1 MNHNKIKGIGASP
14 GIEIGEI
21 FFIKKNNISVIK
33 KKSSNK
39 PIDEIKRLKNS
50 ISILEKKILG
60 LKKNLK
66 NKISKENLSIY
77 DSNIEILKD
86 PDLIE
91 KTTHLIKSKN
101 YSAEYSYKYCSEEY
115 AKVINEIDDEYLSAR
130 AKDINEISNELIE
143 ILLGKSSTD
152 INFSSPKII
161 VSENISTNEIAS
173 IKSKYIKGI
182 VTAEGGSTDH
192 VSIIS
197 KALEIP
203 AVVGLKSEIKKLK
216 NNDKLILNGQ
226 EGEVIYNPTQ
236 KQLKEYE
243 IKKNILKEKF
253 KNAIKKNKETAKTI
267 SGELIK
273 VNANIGSLN
282 DAKKALKYGA
292 DGIGLFR
299 TEFCFFC
306 RRYID
311 SILSYRQNFPSEDE
325 QLKLYTKI
333 INVLPKKE
341 FIIRLSDFGSDKK
354 VDYIDQPY
362 EQNPAMGY
370 RGLRLGFK
378 YYDKLLKPQLRA
390 LIRLS
395 LNYNIKILCP
405 MISDIDDIKEI
416 KKAVIN
422 ESDNLKL
429 NKISHIPLGIMIET
443 PNVAINAEEFI
454 DYVDFFSF
462 GTNDLSQF
470 LMAAD
475 RTNENVAKYHE
486 KAIPSIMKLIE
497 NVCNISQK
505 KGKWV
510 GICGEIASKKELLK
524 MFIKIGVNELSMSP
538 TMIPEIKESIRKIKI

>member
-91 KTTHLIKSKN
+91 KTNHLIKSKN

-130 AKDINEISNELIE
+130 AKDIKEISNELIE
-143 ILLGKSSTD
+143 ILLGKSSVD

-236 KQLKEYE
+236 KQLKEYK

-273 VNANIGSLN
+273 VYANIGSLN

-299 TEFCFFC
+299 TEFCF
-306 RRYID
+306 
-311 SILSYRQNFPSEDE
+311 LNRQNFPSEDE

-354 VDYIDQPY
+354 VDYINQPY

-443 PNVAINAEEFI
+443 PNVAMNAEEFI
-454 DYVDFFSF
+454 DHVDFFSF

-497 NVCNISQK
+497 NVCKISQK

>member
-21 FFIKKNNISVIK
+21 FFIKKNNIYVIK

-39 PIDEIKRLKNS
+39 QIDEIKRLKNS

-236 KQLKEYE
+236 KQLKEYK

-253 KNAIKKNKETAKTI
+253 KNAIKKNKEIAKTI

-282 DAKKALKYGA
+282 DAKKALEYGA

-299 TEFCFFC
+299 TEFCF
-306 RRYID
+306 
-311 SILSYRQNFPSEDE
+311 LNRQNFPSEDE

-354 VDYIDQPY
+354 VDYINQPY
-362 EQNPAMGY
+362 EQNPAMGF

-416 KKAVIN
+416 KKALIN
-422 ESDNLKL
+422 ESDDLKL
-429 NKISHIPLGIMIET
+429 NKTSQIPLGIMIET
-443 PNVAINAEEFI
+443 PNVAMNAEEFI
-454 DYVDFFSF
+454 DHVDFFSF

>member
-130 AKDINEISNELIE
+130 AKDIKEISNELVE
-143 ILLGKSSTD
+143 VLLGKSSPD
-152 INFSSPKII
+152 INFSSPKIL
-161 VSENISTNEIAS
+161 VSEKISTNEIAS
-173 IKSKYIKGI
+173 FKSKYIKGI

-236 KQLKEYE
+236 KQLKEYK

-282 DAKKALKYGA
+282 DAKKALEYGA

-299 TEFCFFC
+299 TEFCF
-306 RRYID
+306 
-311 SILSYRQNFPSEDE
+311 LNRQNFPSEDE

-354 VDYIDQPY
+354 VDYINQPY
-362 EQNPAMGY
+362 EQNPAMGF

-443 PNVAINAEEFI
+443 PNVAMNAEEFI
-454 DYVDFFSF
+454 DHVDFFSF

-505 KGKWV
+505 KGKLV

>member
-236 KQLKEYE
+236 KQLKEYK

-253 KNAIKKNKETAKTI
+253 KNAIKKNKEIAKTI

-282 DAKKALKYGA
+282 DAKKALEYGA

-299 TEFCFFC
+299 TEFCF
-306 RRYID
+306 
-311 SILSYRQNFPSEDE
+311 LNRQNFPSEDE

-354 VDYIDQPY
+354 VDYINQPY

-416 KKAVIN
+416 KKALIN
-422 ESDNLKL
+422 ESDDLKL
-429 NKISHIPLGIMIET
+429 NKTSQIPLGIMIET
-443 PNVAINAEEFI
+443 PNVAMNAEEFI
-454 DYVDFFSF
+454 DHVDFFSF

>member
-1 MNHNKIKGIGASP
+1 MLNHNKIKGIGASP

-50 ISILEKKILG
+50 ISILEKKIIG

-236 KQLKEYE
+236 KQLKEYK

-253 KNAIKKNKETAKTI
+253 KNAIKKNKETVKTI
-267 SGELIK
+267 SGEIIK

-299 TEFCFFC
+299 TEFCF
-306 RRYID
+306 
-311 SILSYRQNFPSEDE
+311 LNRQNFPSEDE

-354 VDYIDQPY
+354 VDYIDLPY

-416 KKAVIN
+416 KKALIN
-422 ESDNLKL
+422 ESDDLKL
-429 NKISHIPLGIMIET
+429 NKTSQIPLGIMIET
-443 PNVAINAEEFI
+443 PNVAMNAEEFI
-454 DYVDFFSF
+454 DHVDFFSF

-538 TMIPEIKESIRKIKI
+538 TMIPEIKESIRKIKL

>member
-1 MNHNKIKGIGASP
+1 MSRNKIKGIGASP

-115 AKVINEIDDEYLSAR
+115 AKVINEIDDEYLSNR
-130 AKDINEISNELIE
+130 AKDIKEISNELIE

-152 INFSSPKII
+152 INFSSPKIL
-161 VSENISTNEIAS
+161 VSEKISTNEIAS

-182 VTAEGGSTDH
+182 VTAEGGLTDH

-236 KQLKEYE
+236 KQLKEYK

-299 TEFCFFC
+299 TEFCF
-306 RRYID
+306 
-311 SILSYRQNFPSEDE
+311 LNRQNFPSEDE

-454 DYVDFFSF
+454 DHVDFFSF

-510 GICGEIASKKELLK
+510 GVCGEIASKKELLK

-538 TMIPEIKESIRKIKI
+538 TMIPEIKESIRKIKL

>member
-236 KQLKEYE
+236 KQLKEYK

-282 DAKKALKYGA
+282 DAKKALEYGA

-299 TEFCFFC
+299 TEFCF
-306 RRYID
+306 
-311 SILSYRQNFPSEDE
+311 LNRQNFPSEDE

-354 VDYIDQPY
+354 VDYINQPY
-362 EQNPAMGY
+362 EQNPAMGF

-416 KKAVIN
+416 KKALVN
-422 ESDNLKL
+422 ESDDLKL
-429 NKISHIPLGIMIET
+429 NKTSQIPLGIMIET
-443 PNVAINAEEFI
+443 PNVAMNAEEFI
-454 DYVDFFSF
+454 DHVDFFSF

>member
-236 KQLKEYE
+236 KQLKEYK

-253 KNAIKKNKETAKTI
+253 KNAIKKNKEIAKTI

-282 DAKKALKYGA
+282 DAKKALEYGA

-299 TEFCFFC
+299 TEFCF
-306 RRYID
+306 
-311 SILSYRQNFPSEDE
+311 LNRQNFPSEDE

-354 VDYIDQPY
+354 VDYINQPY
-362 EQNPAMGY
+362 EQNPAMGF

-429 NKISHIPLGIMIET
+429 NKTSHIPLGIMIET
-443 PNVAINAEEFI
+443 PNVAMNAEEFI
-454 DYVDFFSF
+454 DHVDFFSF

>member
-21 FFIKKNNISVIK
+21 FFIKKNNISAIK

-66 NKISKENLSIY
+66 NKISKENLLIY

-130 AKDINEISNELIE
+130 AKDIKEISNELVE
-143 ILLGKSSTD
+143 VLLGKSSPD
-152 INFSSPKII
+152 INFSSPKIL
-161 VSENISTNEIAS
+161 VSEKISTNEIAS
-173 IKSKYIKGI
+173 FKSKYIKGI

-226 EGEVIYNPTQ
+226 EGEVIYKPTQ
-236 KQLKEYE
+236 KQLKEYK

-299 TEFCFFC
+299 TEFCF
-306 RRYID
+306 
-311 SILSYRQNFPSEDE
+311 LNRQNFPSEDE

-354 VDYIDQPY
+354 VNYINQPY
-362 EQNPAMGY
+362 EQNPAMGF

-443 PNVAINAEEFI
+443 PNVAMNAEEFI
-454 DYVDFFSF
+454 DHVDFFSF

-497 NVCNISQK
+497 NVCNISKK

-538 TMIPEIKESIRKIKI
+538 TMIPEIKESIRKIKL

>member
-21 FFIKKNNISVIK
+21 FFIKKNNISAIK

-66 NKISKENLSIY
+66 NKISKENLLIY

-236 KQLKEYE
+236 KQLKEYK

-273 VNANIGSLN
+273 VNANIGGLN

-299 TEFCFFC
+299 TEFCF
-306 RRYID
+306 
-311 SILSYRQNFPSEDE
+311 LNRQNFPSEDE

-354 VDYIDQPY
+354 VDYINQPY
-362 EQNPAMGY
+362 EQNPAMGF

-443 PNVAINAEEFI
+443 PNVAMNAEEFI
-454 DYVDFFSF
+454 DHVDFFSF

>member
-14 GIEIGEI
+14 GIEIGKI
-21 FFIKKNNISVIK
+21 FFIKKNNISIIK

-39 PIDEIKRLKNS
+39 PIDEINRLKNS

-60 LKKNLK
+60 LKYNLK

-143 ILLGKSSTD
+143 ILLGKSSPD
-152 INFSSPKII
+152 INFSSPKIL
-161 VSENISTNEIAS
+161 VSEKISTNEIAS

-236 KQLKEYE
+236 KQLKEYK

-299 TEFCFFC
+299 TEFCF
-306 RRYID
+306 
-311 SILSYRQNFPSEDE
+311 LNRQNFPSEDE

-354 VDYIDQPY
+354 VDYINQPY

-416 KKAVIN
+416 KKALVN
-422 ESDNLKL
+422 ESDDLKL
-429 NKISHIPLGIMIET
+429 NKTSQIPLGIMIET
-443 PNVAINAEEFI
+443 PNVAMNAEEFI
-454 DYVDFFSF
+454 DHVDFFSF

-538 TMIPEIKESIRKIKI
+538 TMIPEIKESIRKIKL

>member
-236 KQLKEYE
+236 KQLKEYK

-282 DAKKALKYGA
+282 DAKKALEYGA

-299 TEFCFFC
+299 TEFCF
-306 RRYID
+306 
-311 SILSYRQNFPSEDE
+311 LNRQNFPSEDE

-354 VDYIDQPY
+354 VDYINQPY
-362 EQNPAMGY
+362 EQNPAMGF

-443 PNVAINAEEFI
+443 PNVAMNAEEFI
-454 DYVDFFSF
+454 DHVDFFSF

>member
-21 FFIKKNNISVIK
+21 FFIKKNNISAIK

-66 NKISKENLSIY
+66 NKISKENLLIY

-130 AKDINEISNELIE
+130 AKDIKEISNELVE
-143 ILLGKSSTD
+143 VLLGKSSPD
-152 INFSSPKII
+152 INFSSPKIL
-161 VSENISTNEIAS
+161 VSEKISTNEIAS
-173 IKSKYIKGI
+173 FKSKYIKGI

-226 EGEVIYNPTQ
+226 EGEVIYKPTQ
-236 KQLKEYE
+236 KQLKEYK

-299 TEFCFFC
+299 TEFCF
-306 RRYID
+306 
-311 SILSYRQNFPSEDE
+311 LNRQNFPSEDE

-443 PNVAINAEEFI
+443 PNVAMNAEEFI
-454 DYVDFFSF
+454 DHVDFFSF

-497 NVCNISQK
+497 NVCNISKK

-538 TMIPEIKESIRKIKI
+538 TMIPEIKESIRKIKL

>member
-21 FFIKKNNISVIK
+21 FFIKKNNISAIK

-66 NKISKENLSIY
+66 NKISKENLLIY

-130 AKDINEISNELIE
+130 AKDIKEISNELVE
-143 ILLGKSSTD
+143 VLLGKSSPD
-152 INFSSPKII
+152 INFSSPKIL
-161 VSENISTNEIAS
+161 VSEKISTNEIAS
-173 IKSKYIKGI
+173 FKSKYIKGI

-226 EGEVIYNPTQ
+226 EGEVIYKPTQ
-236 KQLKEYE
+236 KQLKEYK

-273 VNANIGSLN
+273 VNANIGGLN

-299 TEFCFFC
+299 TEFCF
-306 RRYID
+306 
-311 SILSYRQNFPSEDE
+311 LNRQNFPSEDE

-443 PNVAINAEEFI
+443 PNVAMNAEEFI
-454 DYVDFFSF
+454 DHVDFFSF

-497 NVCNISQK
+497 NVCNISKK

-538 TMIPEIKESIRKIKI
+538 TMIPEIKESIRKIKL

>member
-1 MNHNKIKGIGASP
+1 MSHNKIKGIGASP

-39 PIDEIKRLKNS
+39 PIDEINRLKNS

-66 NKISKENLSIY
+66 NKISKENLLIY

-130 AKDINEISNELIE
+130 AKDIKEISNELVE
-143 ILLGKSSTD
+143 VLLGKSSPD
-152 INFSSPKII
+152 INFSSPKIL
-161 VSENISTNEIAS
+161 VSEKISTNEIAS
-173 IKSKYIKGI
+173 FKSKYIKGI

-236 KQLKEYE
+236 KQLKEYK

-282 DAKKALKYGA
+282 DAKKALEYGA

-299 TEFCFFC
+299 TEFCF
-306 RRYID
+306 
-311 SILSYRQNFPSEDE
+311 LNRQNFPSEDE

-416 KKAVIN
+416 KKALIN
-422 ESDNLKL
+422 ESDDLKL
-429 NKISHIPLGIMIET
+429 NKTSQIPLGIMIET
-443 PNVAINAEEFI
+443 PNVAMNAEEFI
-454 DYVDFFSF
+454 DHVDFFSF

-497 NVCNISQK
+497 NVCNISKK

-538 TMIPEIKESIRKIKI
+538 TMIPEIKESIRKIKL

>member
-152 INFSSPKII
+152 ISFSSPKII

-236 KQLKEYE
+236 KQLKEYK

-253 KNAIKKNKETAKTI
+253 KNAIKKNKEIAKTI

-282 DAKKALKYGA
+282 DAKKALEYGA

-299 TEFCFFC
+299 TEFCF
-306 RRYID
+306 
-311 SILSYRQNFPSEDE
+311 LNRQNFPSEDE

-354 VDYIDQPY
+354 VDYINQPY

-416 KKAVIN
+416 KKALIN
-422 ESDNLKL
+422 ESDDLKL
-429 NKISHIPLGIMIET
+429 NKTSQIPLGIMIET
-443 PNVAINAEEFI
+443 PNVAMNAEEFI
-454 DYVDFFSF
+454 DHVDFFSF

>member
-39 PIDEIKRLKNS
+39 PIDEINRLKNS

-130 AKDINEISNELIE
+130 AKDIKEISNELIE
-143 ILLGKSSTD
+143 ILLGKSSAD
-152 INFSSPKII
+152 INFSSPKIL
-161 VSENISTNEIAS
+161 VSEKISTNEIAS

-203 AVVGLKSEIKKLK
+203 AVVGLKSEINKLK

-226 EGEVIYNPTQ
+226 KGEVIYNPTQ
-236 KQLKEYE
+236 KQLKEYK

-282 DAKKALKYGA
+282 DAKKALEYGA

-299 TEFCFFC
+299 TEFCF
-306 RRYID
+306 
-311 SILSYRQNFPSEDE
+311 LNRQNFPSEDE

-429 NKISHIPLGIMIET
+429 NKTSHIPLGIMIET
-443 PNVAINAEEFI
+443 PNVAMNPEEFI
-454 DYVDFFSF
+454 DHVDFFSF

-475 RTNENVAKYHE
+475 RTNENVTKYHE

-538 TMIPEIKESIRKIKI
+538 TMIPEIKESIRKIKL

>member
-216 NNDKLILNGQ
+216 NKDKLILNGQ

-236 KQLKEYE
+236 KQLKEYK

-282 DAKKALKYGA
+282 DAKKALEYGA

-299 TEFCFFC
+299 TEFCF
-306 RRYID
+306 
-311 SILSYRQNFPSEDE
+311 LNRQNFPSEDE

-354 VDYIDQPY
+354 VDYINQPY

-416 KKAVIN
+416 KKALIN
-422 ESDNLKL
+422 ESDDLKL
-429 NKISHIPLGIMIET
+429 NKTSQIPLGIMIET
-443 PNVAINAEEFI
+443 PNVAMNAEEFI
-454 DYVDFFSF
+454 DHVDFFSF

-538 TMIPEIKESIRKIKI
+538 TMIPEIKESIRKIKL

>member
-236 KQLKEYE
+236 KQLKEYK

-253 KNAIKKNKETAKTI
+253 KNAIKKNKEIAKTI

-282 DAKKALKYGA
+282 DAKKALEYGA

-299 TEFCFFC
+299 TEFCF
-306 RRYID
+306 
-311 SILSYRQNFPSEDE
+311 LNRQNFPSEDE

-362 EQNPAMGY
+362 EQNPAMGF

-416 KKAVIN
+416 KKALIN
-422 ESDNLKL
+422 ESDDLKL
-429 NKISHIPLGIMIET
+429 NKTSQIPLGIMIET
-443 PNVAINAEEFI
+443 PNVAMNAEEFI
-454 DYVDFFSF
+454 DHVDFFSF

>member
-21 FFIKKNNISVIK
+21 FFIKKNNISIIK

-39 PIDEIKRLKNS
+39 PIDEINRLKKS
-50 ISILEKKILG
+50 ISILEKKILS

-91 KTTHLIKSKN
+91 KTNHLIKSKN

-152 INFSSPKII
+152 INFSSPKIL
-161 VSENISTNEIAS
+161 VSEKISTNEIAS

-236 KQLKEYE
+236 KQLKEYK

-273 VNANIGSLN
+273 VYANIGSLN

-299 TEFCFFC
+299 TEFCF
-306 RRYID
+306 
-311 SILSYRQNFPSEDE
+311 LNRQNFPSENE

-333 INVLPKKE
+333 LNVLPKKE

-354 VDYIDQPY
+354 VDYIDLPY

-416 KKAVIN
+416 KKALIN
-422 ESDNLKL
+422 ESDDLKL
-429 NKISHIPLGIMIET
+429 NKTSQIPLGIMIET
-443 PNVAINAEEFI
+443 PNVAMNAEEFI
-454 DYVDFFSF
+454 DHVDFFSF

-497 NVCNISQK
+497 NVCKISQK

>member
-236 KQLKEYE
+236 KQLKEYK

-253 KNAIKKNKETAKTI
+253 KNAIKKNKEIAKTI

-282 DAKKALKYGA
+282 DAKKALEYGA

-299 TEFCFFC
+299 TEFCF
-306 RRYID
+306 
-311 SILSYRQNFPSEDE
+311 LNRQNFPSEDE

-354 VDYIDQPY
+354 VDYINQPY
-362 EQNPAMGY
+362 EQNPAMGF

-416 KKAVIN
+416 KKALIN
-422 ESDNLKL
+422 ESDDLKL
-429 NKISHIPLGIMIET
+429 NKTSQIPLGIMIET
-443 PNVAINAEEFI
+443 PNVAMNAEEFI
-454 DYVDFFSF
+454 DHVDFFSF

-510 GICGEIASKKELLK
+510 GICGEIASKNELLK

>member
-1 MNHNKIKGIGASP
+1 LNHNKIKGIGASP

-21 FFIKKNNISVIK
+21 FFIKKNNISAIK

-66 NKISKENLSIY
+66 NKISKENLLIY

-130 AKDINEISNELIE
+130 AKDIKEISNELVE
-143 ILLGKSSTD
+143 VLLGKSSPD
-152 INFSSPKII
+152 INFSSPKIL
-161 VSENISTNEIAS
+161 VSEKISTNEIAS
-173 IKSKYIKGI
+173 FKSKYIKGI

-226 EGEVIYNPTQ
+226 EGEVIYKPTQ
-236 KQLKEYE
+236 KQLKEYK

-273 VNANIGSLN
+273 VNANIGGLN

-299 TEFCFFC
+299 TEFCF
-306 RRYID
+306 
-311 SILSYRQNFPSEDE
+311 LNRQNFPSEDE

-443 PNVAINAEEFI
+443 PNVAMNAEEFI
-454 DYVDFFSF
+454 DHVDFFSF

-497 NVCNISQK
+497 NVCNISKK

-538 TMIPEIKESIRKIKI
+538 TMIPEIKESIRKIKL

>member
-91 KTTHLIKSKN
+91 KTNHLIKSKN

-130 AKDINEISNELIE
+130 AKDIKEISNELIE
-143 ILLGKSSTD
+143 ILLGKSSPD
-152 INFSSPKII
+152 INFYSPKIL
-161 VSENISTNEIAS
+161 VSEKISTNEIAS

-236 KQLKEYE
+236 KQLKEYK

-299 TEFCFFC
+299 TEFCF
-306 RRYID
+306 
-311 SILSYRQNFPSEDE
+311 LNRQNFPSEDE

-354 VDYIDQPY
+354 VDYINQPY
-362 EQNPAMGY
+362 EQNPAMGF

-443 PNVAINAEEFI
+443 PNVAMNAEEFI
-454 DYVDFFSF
+454 DHVDFFSF

-538 TMIPEIKESIRKIKI
+538 TMIPEIKESIRKIKL

>member
-50 ISILEKKILG
+50 ISILEKKILD

-236 KQLKEYE
+236 KQLKEYK

-253 KNAIKKNKETAKTI
+253 KNAIKKNKEIAKTI

-282 DAKKALKYGA
+282 DAKKALEYGA

-299 TEFCFFC
+299 TEFCF
-306 RRYID
+306 
-311 SILSYRQNFPSEDE
+311 LNRQNFPSEDE

-354 VDYIDQPY
+354 VDYINQPY
-362 EQNPAMGY
+362 EQNPAMGF

-416 KKAVIN
+416 KKALIN
-422 ESDNLKL
+422 ESDDLKL
-429 NKISHIPLGIMIET
+429 NKTSQIPLGIMIET
-443 PNVAINAEEFI
+443 PNVAMNAEEFI
-454 DYVDFFSF
+454 DHVDFFSF

>member
-1 MNHNKIKGIGASP
+1 M
-14 GIEIGEI
+14 
-21 FFIKKNNISVIK
+21 
-33 KKSSNK
+33 
-39 PIDEIKRLKNS
+39 
-50 ISILEKKILG
+50 
-60 LKKNLK
+60 
-66 NKISKENLSIY
+66 
-77 DSNIEILKD
+77 
-86 PDLIE
+86 
-91 KTTHLIKSKN
+91 
-101 YSAEYSYKYCSEEY
+101 
-115 AKVINEIDDEYLSAR
+115 
-130 AKDINEISNELIE
+130 
-143 ILLGKSSTD
+143 
-152 INFSSPKII
+152 
-161 VSENISTNEIAS
+161 
-173 IKSKYIKGI
+173 
-182 VTAEGGSTDH
+182 
-192 VSIIS
+192 
-197 KALEIP
+197 
-203 AVVGLKSEIKKLK
+203 GLKSEIKKLK

-236 KQLKEYE
+236 KQLKEYK

-253 KNAIKKNKETAKTI
+253 KNAIKKNKEIAKTI

-282 DAKKALKYGA
+282 DAKKALEYGA

-299 TEFCFFC
+299 TEFCF
-306 RRYID
+306 
-311 SILSYRQNFPSEDE
+311 LNRQNFPSEDE

-354 VDYIDQPY
+354 VDYINQPY
-362 EQNPAMGY
+362 EQNPAMGF

-524 MFIKIGVNELSMSP
+524 LFIKIGVNELSMSP
-538 TMIPEIKESIRKIKI
+538 TMIPEIKESIRKIKL

>member
-236 KQLKEYE
+236 KQLKEYK

-299 TEFCFFC
+299 TEFCF
-306 RRYID
+306 
-311 SILSYRQNFPSEDE
+311 LNRQNFPSEDE

-354 VDYIDQPY
+354 VDYINQPY
-362 EQNPAMGY
+362 EQNPAMGF

-416 KKAVIN
+416 KKALIN
-422 ESDNLKL
+422 ESDDLKL
-429 NKISHIPLGIMIET
+429 NKTSQIPLGIMIET
-443 PNVAINAEEFI
+443 PNVAMNAEEFI
-454 DYVDFFSF
+454 DHVDFFSF

-510 GICGEIASKKELLK
+510 GVCGEIASKKELLK

-538 TMIPEIKESIRKIKI
+538 TMIPEIKESIRKIKL

>member
-115 AKVINEIDDEYLSAR
+115 AKVINEIDDEYLSNR
-130 AKDINEISNELIE
+130 AKDIKEISNELIE

-236 KQLKEYE
+236 KQLKEYK

-282 DAKKALKYGA
+282 DAKKALEYGA

-299 TEFCFFC
+299 TEFCF
-306 RRYID
+306 
-311 SILSYRQNFPSEDE
+311 LNRQNFPSEDE

-354 VDYIDQPY
+354 VDYINQPY
-362 EQNPAMGY
+362 EQNPAMGF

-416 KKAVIN
+416 KKALVN
-422 ESDNLKL
+422 ESDDLKL
-429 NKISHIPLGIMIET
+429 NKTSQIPLGIMIET
-443 PNVAINAEEFI
+443 PNVAMNAEEFI
-454 DYVDFFSF
+454 DHVDFFSF

>member
-1 MNHNKIKGIGASP
+1 LSHNKIKGIGASP

-182 VTAEGGSTDH
+182 VTAEGGSNDH

-216 NNDKLILNGQ
+216 NNDILILNGQ

-236 KQLKEYE
+236 KQLKEYK

-253 KNAIKKNKETAKTI
+253 KNAIKKNKEIAKTI

-282 DAKKALKYGA
+282 DAKKALEYGA

-299 TEFCFFC
+299 TEFCF
-306 RRYID
+306 
-311 SILSYRQNFPSEDE
+311 LNRQNFPSEDE

-354 VDYIDQPY
+354 VDYINQPY
-362 EQNPAMGY
+362 EQNPAMGF

-416 KKAVIN
+416 KKALIN
-422 ESDNLKL
+422 ESDDLKL
-429 NKISHIPLGIMIET
+429 NKTSQIPLGIMIET
-443 PNVAINAEEFI
+443 PNVAMNAEEFI
-454 DYVDFFSF
+454 DHVDFFSF